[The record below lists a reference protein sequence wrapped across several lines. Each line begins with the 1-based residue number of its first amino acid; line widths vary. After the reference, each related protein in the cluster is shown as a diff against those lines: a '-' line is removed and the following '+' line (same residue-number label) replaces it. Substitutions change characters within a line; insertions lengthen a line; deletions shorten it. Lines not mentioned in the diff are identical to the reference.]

1 MKKLKRKIDSALLRA
16 KLSVQNRAAEVLTSE
31 RGDTNIIAIILILV
45 VVIGLVIIFRDQL
58 TSLVQRIFGSI
69 NEDVDGVL
77 NS

>member
-1 MKKLKRKIDSALLRA
+1 MKKLKRKIDNALLRA
-16 KLSVQNRAAEVLTSE
+16 KLSVQNRAAEVLTNE